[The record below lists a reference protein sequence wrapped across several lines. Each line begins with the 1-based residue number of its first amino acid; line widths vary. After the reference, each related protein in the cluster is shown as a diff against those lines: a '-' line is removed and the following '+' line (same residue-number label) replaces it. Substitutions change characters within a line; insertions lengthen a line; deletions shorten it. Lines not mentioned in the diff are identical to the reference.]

1 MVISEVS
8 LKAGTELLRKLWAY
22 AAYAQGT
29 RNSEVSGFGEV
40 DVNNCVVT
48 VNDNFHMIKQQGG
61 VVGTHLDMGALA
73 NLIHHYTETSQNP
86 KKLRFWF
93 HTHPGNVFFSWT
105 DDETIKKLTEWGLDP
120 LVAGVF
126 NEQGESRW
134 AVVRHGQRVLE
145 VDFKVPGEPLSSE
158 ELGRAKRVIDPILT
172 VKSTARW
179 AWSGYDDDSW
189 MKSWGFKSRR
199 R

>member
-22 AAYAQGT
+22 AVYAQGT
-29 RNSEVSGFGEV
+29 KNSEVSGFGEV
-40 DVNNCVVT
+40 DVNGHAVT

-61 VVGTHLDMGALA
+61 VVGTHLDMEALA
-73 NLIHHYTETSQNP
+73 HLIHHYTETSQNP

-93 HTHPGNVFFSWT
+93 HTHPGNVYFSWT
-105 DDETIKKLTEWGLDP
+105 DDETIKKLTTWGLDP

-145 VDFKVPGEPLSSE
+145 VDFKVPGESLSSE
-158 ELGRAKRVIDPILT
+158 ELERAKRVIDPILT
-172 VKSTARW
+172 VKPIAGRLW
-179 AWSGYDDDSW
+179 REDDDSSW
-189 MKSWGFKSRR
+189 LKSWGFKSRR